1 MVLRGSKISPE
12 TSLQEAEDAIR
23 AAQEKLDA
31 AKAELARAQSQ
42 TFSTLSDEMLLTMD
56 RDKLIATVRDLRD
69 RVKFL
74 EREAAYAES
83 LYAET
88 KRKMQE
94 TLTQFGC
101 GGLAGAIARTTVA
114 PIDRVKIAMQTAAIK
129 GLEHKYT

>member
-12 TSLQEAEDAIR
+12 TSLQDAEEAIR

-31 AKAELARAQSQ
+31 VKSELARAQSQ
-42 TFSTLSDEMLLTMD
+42 TFNTLSDDVLLTMD
-56 RDKLIATVRDLRD
+56 RGKLISTVQELRD

-74 EREAAYAES
+74 EREAERAEWM
-83 LYAET
+83 YEET
-88 KRKMQE
+88 KQKMKE

-129 GLEHKYT
+129 GLEAKYT